1 MESLPNISLVRK
13 PGHKG
18 SVLSS
23 CCFKEQH
30 SGEKVPDIFF
40 TNSEDG
46 TIRMWDLRSKGAVKL
61 FRAKTA
67 PGDESELSNV
77 ACNYTKSQVYMA
89 RMNGVGLLAFDF

>member
-1 MESLPNISLVRK
+1 MESLSNISLVRK

-23 CCFKEQH
+23 CCFKEPMT
-30 SGEKVPDIFF
+30 GEKHPDIFF

-61 FRAKTA
+61 FKTKVL
-67 PGDESELSNV
+67 PEDESEFSNV
-77 ACNYTKSQVYMA
+77 ACNHSKSQVYMC
-89 RMNGVGLLAFDF
+89 RMNSVGL

>member
-1 MESLPNISLVRK
+1 MESLSSVFFVTK

-23 CCFKEQH
+23 CCFKEQ
-30 SGEKVPDIFF
+30 STGEKQPDIFF

-61 FRAKTA
+61 FRDKTTA
-67 PGDESELSNV
+67 SEEPEYSNV
-77 ACNYTKSQVYMA
+77 TCNSSKSQVYMC
-89 RMNGVGLLAFDF
+89 RMNSVQ